1 MPHSPMS
8 GQVFPRNSG
17 RDVADAS
24 RMAHTSVHLPDF
36 LRDQLDR
43 EAKRRGV
50 SRNALIT
57 DILHR
62 ALKNTGDEWS
72 SWLFIELQESALGD
86 RKR

>member
-1 MPHSPMS
+1 
-8 GQVFPRNSG
+8 
-17 RDVADAS
+17 
-24 RMAHTSVHLPDF
+24 MAHTSVHLPDS

-57 DILHR
+57 DILDR
-62 ALKNTGDEWS
+62 ALKSTGDDWS
-72 SWLFIELQESALGD
+72 SWLFVELQESALGD